1 MNAIVCDAIHA
12 RRLLRFIYEGY
23 ERLLEPHLYGINTQN
38 HEMLSGYLVGGW
50 SATETEPGWR
60 NYLVHDMYDLHALAE
75 SFEGPRSGFNPE
87 SVRFRQVYCRL
98 DEERQR
104 A

>member
-1 MNAIVCDAIHA
+1 VNAIVCNAIRA

-50 SATETEPGWR
+50 SATEAEPGWR
-60 NYLVHDMYDLHALAE
+60 SFLVRDMYDLQALAE
-75 SFEGPRSGFNPE
+75 SFEGPRAGFDPSSE
-87 SVRFRQVYCRL
+87 RFRQVFCRL
-98 DEERQR
+98 EEQPQQ